1 MKKIT
6 VYDDAAVVVT
16 EKLQELAKRLY
27 EDLTELRENYI
38 IEEDSDHNSDNN
50 FAYLSG
56 ALEEFI
62 DSKVEVG
69 E

>member
-6 VYDDAAVVVT
+6 VYDDAAVVVC
-16 EKLQELAKRLY
+16 EKLQGLAKRLY

>member
-6 VYDDAAVVVT
+6 VYDDAAVVVI
-16 EKLQELAKRLY
+16 EKLQGLAKRLY

-38 IEEDSDHNSDNN
+38 IEEDSDYNSDNN

-62 DSKVEVG
+62 DSKVEVR

>member
-1 MKKIT
+1 MKNIT

-16 EKLQELAKRLY
+16 EKLQNLSKRLY
-27 EDLTELRENYI
+27 EDFTELRENYI
-38 IEEDSDHNSDNN
+38 IEEDSDNN

-62 DSKVEVG
+62 DSKVEIG